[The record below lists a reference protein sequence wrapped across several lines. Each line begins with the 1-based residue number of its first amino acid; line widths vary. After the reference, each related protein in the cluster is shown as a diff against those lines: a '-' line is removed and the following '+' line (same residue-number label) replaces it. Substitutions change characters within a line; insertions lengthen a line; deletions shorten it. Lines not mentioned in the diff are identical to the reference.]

1 MANKLKASLNG
12 IIDISQQLLSR
23 LNIESESDLTSNSD
37 PVFTDHL
44 SVNDQQNQVNEEQLR
59 NLLSERQILISQLF
73 EQYTQVQ
80 LSSELTMINEMV
92 RLDKQLLLLSQN
104 NKQYFALQLGK
115 LKKSSK
121 VKELYQ
127 KY

>member
-1 MANKLKASLNG
+1 MANQLKANLNA
-12 IIDISQQLLSR
+12 IIDISQQLLSM
-23 LNIESESDLTSNSD
+23 LNLESDLTSNSD
-37 PVFTDHL
+37 TVFTDHL
-44 SVNDQQNQVNEEQLR
+44 SNGPKNQLNEEQLR
-59 NLLSERQILISQLF
+59 ILLSERQRLISQLF

-80 LSSELTMINEMV
+80 LSSALTMINEMV
-92 RLDKQLLLLSQN
+92 TLDKQLLLLSQN

>member
-12 IIDISQQLLSR
+12 IIDISQQLLSM
-23 LNIESESDLTSNSD
+23 LQLESDLTSNSD

-44 SVNDQQNQVNEEQLR
+44 SVNDQQNQLNEEQLR